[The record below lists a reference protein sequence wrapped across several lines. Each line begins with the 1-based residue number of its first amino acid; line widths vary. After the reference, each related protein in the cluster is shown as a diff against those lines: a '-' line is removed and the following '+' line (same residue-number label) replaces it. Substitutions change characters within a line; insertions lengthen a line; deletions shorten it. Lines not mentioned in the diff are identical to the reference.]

1 MPCCLSCRVIA
12 SSGAIL
18 VNKHIMI
25 DLHFPYPAS
34 VCAIGLVGTSIV
46 SWTAVRVL
54 RIVPAS
60 TTVSLRFF
68 ITRIMPTGLF
78 QALSMQLG
86 NTAYLHLSGGWQ
98 LLCLLLCWRHLH
110 VCRSMQ

>member
-1 MPCCLSCRVIA
+1 MV
-12 SSGAIL
+12 
-18 VNKHIMI
+18 

-54 RIVPAS
+54 RVVPAS
-60 TTVSLRFF
+60 TPVSLRCFV
-68 ITRIMPTGLF
+68 TRILPTGLF

-86 NTAYLHLSGGWQ
+86 NTAYLHLSGEQ
-98 LLCLLLCWRHLH
+98 LKRSWGAFCWVQMGTNMFLPLSSQQ
-110 VCRSMQ
+110 VSAAV